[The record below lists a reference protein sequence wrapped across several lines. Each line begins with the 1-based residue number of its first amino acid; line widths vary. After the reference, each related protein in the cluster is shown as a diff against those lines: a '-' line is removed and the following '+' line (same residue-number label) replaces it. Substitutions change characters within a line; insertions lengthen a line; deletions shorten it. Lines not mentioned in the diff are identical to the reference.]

1 VSFLQLKKQ
10 RKIMNSETKNG
21 KISLMLP
28 GTKMGV
34 LRVWLQKRLCYGM
47 IFSWLILLSFENV
60 MAEGQS
66 RFSKDFFSQI
76 APITMTDNLAVCLA
90 VSGAYRLT
98 QIALKSLYGEQIP
111 VRGEIEVTFRGAVDD
126 KVNGPISQVVTYITG
141 AAAENGFKGFGGK
154 KFRRYNL
161 LRFDKKSTPP
171 AGALCSVHFK
181 RVDTGK
187 SVDPDSF
194 DGGGKKYVCDNRK
207 LASLE
212 SFFWLHSPQLA
223 AGIFHRE
230 EVPIEAV
237 KEHMRDEGIET

>member
-1 VSFLQLKKQ
+1 
-10 RKIMNSETKNG
+10 MNSETKNG

-34 LRVWLQKRLCYGM
+34 LRVWLQKSLCYGM

-66 RFSKDFFSQI
+66 RFSKDFFSQV
-76 APITMTDNLAVCLA
+76 APITMTDNLAVTLGAVEKGAVFVYNYEDAVKLAGHSCLA

-187 SVDPDSF
+187 SVEVTYTNSMLPPLPDMQEKVRIVLMDEVKNMF
-194 DGGGKKYVCDNRK
+194 VIT
-207 LASLE
+207 E
-212 SFFWLHSPQLA
+212 S
-223 AGIFHRE
+223 
-230 EVPIEAV
+230 
-237 KEHMRDEGIET
+237 